1 MSETIQQLTIQDL
14 ALMKTFI
21 SVACDRGA
29 FKANEMS
36 AVGQTY
42 DKLTAFLNTVI
53 AQAEAQAAEETQKQ
67 GEANA

>member
-1 MSETIQQLTIQDL
+1 
-14 ALMKTFI
+14 MKDFI
-21 SVACDRGA
+21 SVACERGA

-42 DKLTAFLNTVI
+42 DKLATFLNAAI
-53 AQAEAQAAEETQKQ
+53 AQAEAQAAETQQQ